1 MLHSLRKY
9 ITKLGE
15 LDKLYLCKFT
25 NAGQLYLW
33 KLLLFNISVLTT
45 QGPVSCIEATTSQK
59 LHGFCQNNGL
69 QQTLHTTILVS
80 AFDVSS
86 IYYYYLAF
94 GIH

>member
-1 MLHSLRKY
+1 M
-9 ITKLGE
+9 
-15 LDKLYLCKFT
+15 
-25 NAGQLYLW
+25 
-33 KLLLFNISVLTT
+33 FNISVLITHGT
-45 QGPVSCIEATTSQK
+45 VSCIEATTSQK

-94 GIH
+94 GIY